1 MGELDGRCGSCAA
14 FVRIRTD
21 ERLGRVGDCALEV
34 YPPPVRQTATCSRY
48 RPKGAGPPPPPAR
61 AAGEPRR
68 ARSGAPEVRASAP
81 RPLPS
86 PTLPSPTTR
95 PQLPTEIDLDM
106 DINEFKRVLREVLSE
121 ELGVK
126 EADIGA
132 RWQGGELVLR
142 PGKPGTAE
150 KRVPLDTFF
159 KKIVMVRDKLRL
171 LEAKINAH
179 ETLSDADKVQLQAYI
194 TGCYG
199 TLTTFNVLFAER
211 DDWFVGASGKDGDA

>member
-14 FVRIRTD
+14 FVRVRTD

-48 RPKGAGPPPPPAR
+48 RPKGAGAPPPPPR

-68 ARSGAPEVRASAP
+68 ARSAPSATEARASTP
-81 RPLPS
+81 RPPAAT
-86 PTLPSPTTR
+86 PTLPL
-95 PQLPTEIDLDM
+95 LPREIDLDM

-121 ELGVK
+121 ELGLK
-126 EADIGA
+126 ESELGS
-132 RWQGGELVLR
+132 RWQGGELVLK

-150 KRVPLDTFF
+150 KRIPLDTFF
-159 KKIVMVRDKLRL
+159 KKIVMVRDKLRV

-179 ETLSDADKVQLQAYI
+179 EGLSDADKVQLQAYI

-199 TLTTFNVLFAER
+199 TLTTFNVLFADREE
-211 DDWFVGASGKDGDA
+211 WFVGASGKDGDA